1 MKIILIPIDFSDV
14 SLHATRYSAMMF
26 SGNLDVKIILYSMY
40 RNEDEK
46 ETIDS
51 YLQNLK
57 KELLEKGDKEIE
69 CVSEMHTDFVGCL
82 EKLAF
87 QKAASLIVMGITGK
101 SALSNFFIGSNTLK
115 MIEKN
120 ICPVMIIPAGSKFN
134 GIKNIAM
141 TCDFNEVEYH
151 IPSLFIKTIL
161 DFFDSSLHIININ
174 SDLYISITAEY
185 KNKCKKLEDMFIEY
199 KPDFYFLGMYDFY
212 DSVEKFI
219 SDKHIDML
227 ITIPKYHTLFEKIFN
242 GSHTKQLA
250 LHSKIPMLAAHA

>member
-1 MKIILIPIDFSDV
+1 MKTILIPIDFSDV
-14 SLHATRYSAMMF
+14 SLNATRYSAMMF
-26 SGNLDVKIILYSMY
+26 SGNPDVKIILYSMY
-40 RNEDEK
+40 KDEDEK

-57 KELLEKGDKEIE
+57 KELLEKGDKEVE
-69 CVSEMHTDFVGCL
+69 CISEMHTDFIHCL

-87 QKAASLIVMGITGK
+87 QKAASLIVMGIKGK
-101 SALSNFFIGSNTLK
+101 SALANFFIGSNTLK

-120 ICPVMIIPAGSKFN
+120 ICPVMIIPADSNFN

-141 TCDFNEVEYH
+141 TCDFNEVEWDV
-151 IPSLFIKTIL
+151 PSLFIKTIL
-161 DFFDSSLHIININ
+161 DFYDSSLHIININ

-185 KNKCKKLEDMFIEY
+185 KTKCKKLEDMFIDY
-199 KPDFYFLGMYDFY
+199 NPDFYFLGMYDFY

-219 SDKHIDML
+219 TDKNIDML
-227 ITIPKYHTLFEKIFN
+227 ITIPKYHTLFEKIFT

-250 LHSKIPMLAAHA
+250 LHSKIPMLAVHA